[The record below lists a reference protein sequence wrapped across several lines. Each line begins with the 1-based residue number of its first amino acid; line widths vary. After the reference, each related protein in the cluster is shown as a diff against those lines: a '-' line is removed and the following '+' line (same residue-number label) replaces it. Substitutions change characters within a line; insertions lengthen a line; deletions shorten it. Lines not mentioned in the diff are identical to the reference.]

1 MSKFFKRLTLISPEQ
16 DKQIEVL
23 ISEQDFEN

>member
-1 MSKFFKRLTLISPEQ
+1 MSKFFKRLTLISAEQ
-16 DKQIEVL
+16 DKQIKVL